1 MSILQI
7 TEYAELANDITGIR
21 APISQEP
28 AIAFQEITIS
38 GTSAASAAF
47 NASTRF
53 IRISGDAAFRFR
65 VAAAP
70 TALATDTRMIADSA
84 EYFGVRPGLK
94 IAAITG

>member
-7 TEYAELANDITGIR
+7 TEYAEVSTDLSGIR
-21 APISQEP
+21 APIAQEP
-28 AIAFQEITIS
+28 AIAYQQITIS
-38 GTSAASAAF
+38 GTSAPSAAF
-47 NASTRF
+47 NPSTRF

-65 VAAAP
+65 VSADP
-70 TALATDTRMIADSA
+70 TALATDTRMIADSV